1 MLCLWSEMIIYFFY
15 EVIEFTKI
23 KSNYGYILN
32 LKTIFLGTL
41 IVIKNLLYFLL
52 NFIMILISKK
62 IFNSM
67 IKNYKFKTMLNTF
80 K

>member
-1 MLCLWSEMIIYFFY
+1 MRLLNLQ
-15 EVIEFTKI
+15 KL

-67 IKNYKFKTMLNTF
+67 IKNYKFKTMLNTLNNYYF
-80 K
+80 LYLS